1 MIEIIPNWH
10 PLLVHFTVALLSLAV
25 LVHLAVL
32 LPLPTGVRAEGKVV
46 ARWLLWL
53 GALFAI
59 ATAATGWL
67 AYNSVEHDDISHAAM
82 TVHRNWALTTLA
94 LFLVLALWS
103 LWGHLHKREWLV
115 GVSGMVFS
123 LALAA
128 GAFLLSTT
136 AWHGAE
142 LVYRHGLG
150 VMSLPNQAAA
160 QSEHPK
166 AGGDA
171 PPALAPPAAVPG
183 VKPPVHDHST
193 HTH

>member
-32 LPLPTGVRAEGKVV
+32 LPLPAGVRAEGKVV

-82 TVHRNWALTTLA
+82 TVHRNWALTP
-94 LFLVLALWS
+94 WRCS
-103 LWGHLHKREWLV
+103 LGKPSTNKRCERQRHP
-115 GVSGMVFS
+115 
-123 LALAA
+123 
-128 GAFLLSTT
+128 
-136 AWHGAE
+136 AW
-142 LVYRHGLG
+142 
-150 VMSLPNQAAA
+150 
-160 QSEHPK
+160 
-166 AGGDA
+166 
-171 PPALAPPAAVPG
+171 
-183 VKPPVHDHST
+183 
-193 HTH
+193 